1 MNAPDDPSERPSSR
15 FEPSDKTCLIVG
27 IVAGGLGS
35 AFLLCGGGCLFLVFY
50 YRSMPVTT
58 DSDEL
63 ERQLIVELAGNQ
75 VIEEHLGRIR
85 SAELDMWASGED
97 DEAGAVSMWVFD
109 VSGPKGSGILTVH
122 GLDPDDPNSGVDWG
136 TLQLDNGD
144 VYDLFTGR
152 LLAEPQPAESDEPRA
167 QTTTETAADDGF
179 AEFARKVRIDLEDH
193 PVIREHVGEIEQIT

>member
-50 YRSMPVTT
+50 YRSMTLET

-63 ERQLIVELAGNQ
+63 ERQLI
-75 VIEEHLGRIR
+75 
-85 SAELDMWASGED
+85 
-97 DEAGAVSMWVFD
+97 
-109 VSGPKGSGILTVH
+109 
-122 GLDPDDPNSGVDWG
+122 
-136 TLQLDNGD
+136 
-144 VYDLFTGR
+144 
-152 LLAEPQPAESDEPRA
+152 AEPQPAESDEPTP

-193 PVIREHVGEIEQIT
+193 PVIREHVGEIEQITYDETGSLAEPDDIVFVFQLTGSKSSGTLRAACITVSNDEEDVTSGELTLENGETFQLFPDNPLDDTAEPNSASPAPHP